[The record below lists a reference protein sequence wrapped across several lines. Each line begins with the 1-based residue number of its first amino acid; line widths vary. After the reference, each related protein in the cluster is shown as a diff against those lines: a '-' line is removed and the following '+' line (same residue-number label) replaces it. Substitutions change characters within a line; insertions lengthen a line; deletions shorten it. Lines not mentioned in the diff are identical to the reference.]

1 MNLIIRSAVKKDSEQ
16 IIPLIYSSGPA
27 AFDYVFNTPIA
38 FLKKSYNK
46 GRSQFGYQNH
56 HVATLD
62 EHVIASIACFDRE
75 QARVLQLGCIL
86 DMLKFY
92 KWQFIANAIRGL
104 RFETLIPKPK
114 KLSLYIAHV
123 GVVQTMQR
131 QGVGRQLIDWAIKHA
146 TQQGYQ
152 SVSLDV
158 AQNNCVAE
166 HLYKSLGFIETKYNR
181 SKINNICDHKTL
193 TFTIR

>member
-1 MNLIIRSAVKKDSEQ
+1 MNLIIRSAIKQDSEQ

-38 FLKKSYNK
+38 FLQNSYDK

-56 HVATLD
+56 YVATLD

-75 QARVLQLGCIL
+75 QSRVLEFGCIL

-92 KWQFIANAIRGL
+92 QWQFIANAIRGL
-104 RFETLIPKPK
+104 RFEALIPKPK

-123 GVVQTMQR
+123 GVAQTMQG
-131 QGVGRQLIDWAIKHA
+131 QGVGRQLMHWAIKHA

-158 AQNNCVAE
+158 AKNNCVAE
-166 HLYKSLGFIETKYNR
+166 HLYKSLGFIESKYNR

-193 TFTIR
+193 TLTIR